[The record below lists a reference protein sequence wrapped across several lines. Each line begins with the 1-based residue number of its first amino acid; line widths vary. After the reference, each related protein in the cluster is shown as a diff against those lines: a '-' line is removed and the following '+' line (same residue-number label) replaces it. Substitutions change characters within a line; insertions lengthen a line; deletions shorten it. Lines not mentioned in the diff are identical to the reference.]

1 MVKKIIAKIHEMTQ
15 GKVLACAEEEL
26 IGKTLKEG
34 EIEFIV
40 SERFYKGKKVSEKE
54 LKKLLEEID
63 NINLVGKKPVK
74 IAIELKLI
82 DERNV
87 LTIEKIPHVQIFR
100 I

>member
-1 MVKKIIAKIHEMTQ
+1 MIIAKIHEMQGTQ
-15 GKVLACAEEEL
+15 ILACTEEKL

-40 SERFYKGKKVSEKE
+40 SERFYRGKKVSEKE

-63 NINLVGKKPVK
+63 NINLVGKQPVS

-82 DERNV
+82 DETNV